1 MWRLRKHVKPYLPSA
16 LVVMLLVFLEVM
28 TTLKLPDLMSEIVD
42 AGIARGNI
50 PLIWRTGGTML
61 LVALAGIAC
70 SIGGS
75 FLASRASTAFGRDLR
90 RAVFSHVEEFAPQEF
105 NNFGTASLITRT
117 TNDVQQMQM
126 MFLMS
131 MRMALR
137 APLMALGGVL
147 MVIKKDS
154 GLALILL
161 ALIPV
166 IFLIV
171 GLVMV
176 KGTPLFRS
184 LQKKLDRLNQVLR
197 EQLMG
202 VRVIRAFDRGSYEQ
216 ERFNEANLD
225 LTTTALRV
233 NRMMVT
239 LAPLNGLLINF
250 TTIAIIWFGAKRI
263 DLGVMQVGDM
273 MAFLQY
279 AMQILWAIMM
289 LSILFV
295 MLPRASASA
304 ERLVEVFETKPTI
317 QDPDEP
323 RTVESFTG
331 VVEFDN
337 VTFSYPGAEA
347 PVLSGITFRA
357 EPGKTTAIIGGTG
370 SGKSTILDLVPRFYD
385 PQQGKITLDGIDLR
399 DLPQRELRQVLGY
412 VPQQAV
418 LFSGTVAEN
427 IRGGKQDATA
437 GEVTEA
443 ARIAQAEQFVLDRDG
458 GFQSYIAQ
466 GGTNVSGGQKQRL
479 SIARAIVRRPRVY
492 LLDDTFSAL
501 DYKTDARLRTELA
514 QHAADAAVIVVAQ
527 RVSTILHADQ
537 IIVLENGEIVGRG
550 THQELLTQCRVY
562 QEIVASQLG
571 EEAVS

>member
-1 MWRLRKHVKPYLPSA
+1 
-16 LVVMLLVFLEVM
+16 
-28 TTLKLPDLMSEIVD
+28 
-42 AGIARGNI
+42 
-50 PLIWRTGGTML
+50 
-61 LVALAGIAC
+61 
-70 SIGGS
+70 
-75 FLASRASTAFGRDLR
+75 
-90 RAVFSHVEEFAPQEF
+90 
-105 NNFGTASLITRT
+105 
-117 TNDVQQMQM
+117 
-126 MFLMS
+126 
-131 MRMALR
+131 
-137 APLMALGGVL
+137 
-147 MVIKKDS
+147 
-154 GLALILL
+154 
-161 ALIPV
+161 
-166 IFLIV
+166 
-171 GLVMV
+171 
-176 KGTPLFRS
+176 
-184 LQKKLDRLNQVLR
+184 
-197 EQLMG
+197 MG

-239 LAPLNGLLINF
+239 LAPPLNGLLINF

-263 DLGVMQVGDM
+263 DLGVMQVGGDM

-370 SGKSTILDLVPRFYD
+370 SGKSTILDLVPPRFYD

-458 GFQSYIAQ
+458 GGFQSYIAQ
-466 GGTNVSGGQKQRL
+466 GGAQMSRA
-479 SIARAIVRRPRVY
+479 ARNRDCP
-492 LLDDTFSAL
+492 
-501 DYKTDARLRTELA
+501 
-514 QHAADAAVIVVAQ
+514 
-527 RVSTILHADQ
+527 
-537 IIVLENGEIVGRG
+537 
-550 THQELLTQCRVY
+550 
-562 QEIVASQLG
+562 
-571 EEAVS
+571 